1 MLKLRKILS
10 HKSGDRL
17 DFKFSDFKAL
27 EDSSRSTILG
37 DAHVNLA
44 ICMSSKRP
52 VSISLPLE
60 NCNYGTTLQVT
71 SAAREAQSGTD
82 EISCE
87 GSSSTSTERAQ
98 MNKAVI
104 IVEIYFEPAIKE
116 VLSIASRFQG
126 VMSIHME
133 IKDEKL
139 VLTVIGDFDV
149 ISMGAELSLLW
160 VTELVSFGPA

>member
-1 MLKLRKILS
+1 MEGVLGDHIVISNSTGREIIPNPRVREINNPRGSSKFHKILEF
-10 HKSGDRL
+10 
-17 DFKFSDFKAL
+17 FKDMFLMNINQLFKH
-27 EDSSRSTILG
+27 G
-37 DAHVNLA
+37 
-44 ICMSSKRP
+44 
-52 VSISLPLE
+52 VSLLP
-60 NCNYGTTLQVT
+60 